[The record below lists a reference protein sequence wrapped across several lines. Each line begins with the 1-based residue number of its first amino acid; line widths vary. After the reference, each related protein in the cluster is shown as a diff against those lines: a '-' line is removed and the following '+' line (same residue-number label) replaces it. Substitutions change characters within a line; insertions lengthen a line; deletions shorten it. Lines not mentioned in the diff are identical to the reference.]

1 MQEAGRKFA
10 ADGLQKGRQ
19 AAGQAV
25 EALHN
30 YLEQGPNG
38 LRVLAFVAGSFATVL
53 SLICI
58 INPFDIIMMP
68 TTYILSTFTL
78 IFSLT
83 AMMMECEPAWIEKAA
98 FLKEYQDLLQDQARF
113 LLHAFGRGI
122 FYVFNGSILVY
133 MGGFMR
139 FIAGVYMATV
149 GGFYIALHYGV
160 MPKKVIE
167 LGQAHLA
174 TLTQTQGAAWGF
186 NFLI

>member
-78 IFSLT
+78 IF
-83 AMMMECEPAWIEKAA
+83 
-98 FLKEYQDLLQDQARF
+98 R
-113 LLHAFGRGI
+113 
-122 FYVFNGSILVY
+122 
-133 MGGFMR
+133 
-139 FIAGVYMATV
+139 
-149 GGFYIALHYGV
+149 
-160 MPKKVIE
+160 
-167 LGQAHLA
+167 
-174 TLTQTQGAAWGF
+174 
-186 NFLI
+186 